1 MFHPS
6 GPRSTLPAACDTVE
20 SVRADL
26 PQLLTLICPACR
38 RLSERGR
45 ELYTLSLEQTLR
57 QSPAP
62 PGNPPLVPEIEEG
75 ILRCANPACG
85 ERYPIVCGIPILL
98 PPRARVDAGASLG
111 GLAVG
116 QLAALASLSPETAA
130 LLALSGPDDAP
141 LPRLLEHLSIY
152 LDAHW
157 GDCATPPSDGPAG
170 STAGFGGRELFA
182 ALAERAEAPVGR
194 AIELGCS
201 VGRGLCELRRG
212 AELVVGVD
220 LHLGALCAA
229 RRLLQDGALPY
240 ARRIIG
246 RHYAPATIAPAALPP
261 SQSVVLLCGDALDPP
276 LVPQDFERVV
286 ACNLLDSVPSP
297 PGLLSVLD
305 GLCRPGGELIIA
317 SPYSWQS
324 GVVQEDA
331 RLGGADPA
339 AELRRILTSGGA
351 GLLTGLEAAYAIEAD
366 RELAWELRRDA
377 RSAHTY
383 IVHLLRARKGL
394 PPC

>member
-1 MFHPS
+1 ME
-6 GPRSTLPAACDTVE
+6 G
-20 SVRADL
+20 VRADL

-45 ELYTLSLEQTLR
+45 ELYTLSLEQILR

-62 PGNPPLVPEIEEG
+62 PGNPPLVPEVPEIEEG
-75 ILRCANPACG
+75 ILRCVNPACG
-85 ERYPIVCGIPILL
+85 ERYPILCGIPILL
-98 PPRARVDAGASLG
+98 PPRARDDAGAAVSIS
-111 GLAVG
+111 GLAAG
-116 QLAALASLSPETAA
+116 QLAALAPLSPETAA
-130 LLALSGPDDAP
+130 LLALAGPDDAP

-152 LDAHW
+152 LDAHF
-157 GDCATPPSDGPAG
+157 GDCAMPPPAG
-170 STAGFGGRELFA
+170 PPGPTAGFGGRQLFA
-182 ALAERAEAPVGR
+182 ALAERAAAPVGR

-201 VGRGLCELRRG
+201 VGRGLHELRSG
-212 AELVVGVD
+212 ADLVVGID

-240 ARRIIG
+240 ARRVIG
-246 RHYAPATIAPAALPP
+246 RHYAPATITQKDRPP

-286 ACNLLDSVPSP
+286 ACNVLDSVRSP

-305 GLCRPGGELIIA
+305 GLCRPGGEIILA

-324 GVVQEDA
+324 GIVQEDA

-351 GLLTGLEAAYAIEAD
+351 GLAAGLEAAYWLEAD
-366 RELAWELRRDA
+366 CELSWELRRDM

-383 IVHLLRARKGL
+383 LVHLLRARKGL
-394 PPC
+394 PA